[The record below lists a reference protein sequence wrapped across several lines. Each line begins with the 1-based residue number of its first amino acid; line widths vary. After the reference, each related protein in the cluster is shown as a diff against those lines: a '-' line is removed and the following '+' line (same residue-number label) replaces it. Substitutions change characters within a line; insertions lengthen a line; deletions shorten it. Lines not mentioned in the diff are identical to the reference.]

1 MNTTLQVPSINM
13 KPTMTQSRTRS
24 TAQNAQHAPMQNR
37 ACNSAKNVFE
47 NMAAPHNVMKV
58 TAFEFVPNTGKFPL
72 TKNFDFA
79 PANKSSCS
87 SVASMTTAEDSQC
100 EQKVAVQKY
109 KTELCKNWIENNSC
123 RYGKK
128 CQFAHGKEE
137 LATYKAASN
146 TEEKLRTK
154 NCRTFYKEKQCS
166 YGSRCMFRHEHRHFS
181 QIARH
186 FYVAKLYTHES
197 LYQYSQDQSEFINS
211 HETGV
216 RKLPIF
222 QAIHAI
228 GSEEEEDST
237 ISETTSIVEDDSL
250 SFIEMEEDIIAF
262 CDPDIKSPTEAHD
275 ENESLN
281 TSIGSSHESSSSEV
295 ANKLESDSMAGAK
308 GACFDI
314 AA

>member
-1 MNTTLQVPSINM
+1 MG
-13 KPTMTQSRTRS
+13 TQN
-24 TAQNAQHAPMQNR
+24 Q
-37 ACNSAKNVFE
+37 
-47 NMAAPHNVMKV
+47 
-58 TAFEFVPNTGKFPL
+58 
-72 TKNFDFA
+72 
-79 PANKSSCS
+79 
-87 SVASMTTAEDSQC
+87 
-100 EQKVAVQKY
+100 
-109 KTELCKNWIENNSC
+109 
-123 RYGKK
+123 
-128 CQFAHGKEE
+128 
-137 LATYKAASN
+137 
-146 TEEKLRTK
+146 

-237 ISETTSIVEDDSL
+237 ISETTSIAEDDSL

-262 CDPDIKSPTEAHD
+262 CDPDIKSPTACED
-275 ENESLN
+275 NSSLN
-281 TSIGSSHESSSSEV
+281 TSIGSSQESSSAEV
-295 ANKLESDSMAGAK
+295 ANKLESDSMASIDGS
-308 GACFDI
+308 C
-314 AA
+314 